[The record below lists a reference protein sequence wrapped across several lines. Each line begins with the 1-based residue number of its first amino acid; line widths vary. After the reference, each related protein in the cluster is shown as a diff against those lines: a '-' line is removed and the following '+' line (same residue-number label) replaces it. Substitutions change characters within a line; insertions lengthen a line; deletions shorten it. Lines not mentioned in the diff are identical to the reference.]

1 MHPTEVLTTNKIWRK
16 YGNKKKPKLSRS
28 QQIGILLL
36 GVAGIVVAVNYWV
49 LVQLRRPKL
58 PLRPYSEFL
67 GQVDRG
73 EVVEVLWGRSE
84 IRYAL
89 KREGNQVEIRATTPI
104 PDPDL
109 PQRLER
115 AAVAQEDLKEAIER
129 VVAGLEKKSRVLNEK
144 EKKIVAY
151 HGSDKHVVMAQ
162 LTRQAFVVI
171 MHKIPNRA
179 NVIFQ
184 FFRE

>member
-1 MHPTEVLTTNKIWRK
+1 MGI
-16 YGNKKKPKLSRS
+16 KKKPKLPRT

-49 LVQLRRPKL
+49 LPQLRRPKL

-115 AAVAQEDLKEAIER
+115 AAVAQEDLKETIER

-151 HGSDKHVVMAQ
+151 HEVCHAIFGALMPGGGKVS
-162 LTRQAFVVI
+162 
-171 MHKIPNRA
+171 KI
-179 NVIFQ
+179 
-184 FFRE
+184 